1 MKLKQVM
8 FFKTLMKI
16 KNCLILVITQK
27 IQSFLIL
34 SIKKVIDKIK
44 DELKRNIISEFVGL
58 KSKMY
63 TLIDV
68 DNEGNKKTKGLNK
81 NVVKA

>member
-8 FFKTLMKI
+8 FMKTLMKI

-27 IQSFLIL
+27 IQSFLI
-34 SIKKVIDKIK
+34 
-44 DELKRNIISEFVGL
+44 ERNIISEFVGL

-63 TLIDV
+63 ALIDV
-68 DNEGNKKTKGLNK
+68 DNEEHKKAKGLNK
-81 NVVKA
+81 NVVKT